1 MTVTNMQYIAIVNSS
16 VAYKAYAA
24 TVNSS
29 PAYVE
34 TIVIQLG
41 SVTNVSRSEW
51 LL

>member
-1 MTVTNMQYIAIVNSS
+1 MVTVINMQYIVIVNSS

-41 SVTNVSRSEW
+41 SVTSRSTK
-51 LL
+51 

>member
-1 MTVTNMQYIAIVNSS
+1 MQYIATVNSS
-16 VAYKAYAA
+16 VTYKKYTV

-41 SVTNVSRSEW
+41 SVTGRTVAVLNK
-51 LL
+51 